1 MFSLEIRGTVYQE
14 VADIKGC
21 HCKQS
26 SQDFEG
32 VISPFYHPKMTDI
45 QGEGGYVPRPKG
57 FLQLILSKKLFISVA
72 VQKSFSHTYFSKTWG
87 QLL

>member
-26 SQDFEG
+26 SQDFKG

-45 QGEGGYVPRPKG
+45 QGEGGLRATPKR
-57 FLQLILSKKLFISVA
+57 FFTINFKQETLYFSSCSKKF
-72 VQKSFSHTYFSKTWG
+72 FSHVF
-87 QLL
+87 